1 MKDDPRTFALRMLL
15 PLASLLALS
24 ACGSSSSSTAG
35 PEEPVEGL
43 LKIVSAPAELES
55 SIKNALTA
63 VTSLS
68 ADALAS
74 ASPGSETAG
83 NFTGTYTQEK
93 NVDEFDVVR
102 YDGEHLYVA
111 PRRLFHCCFGAL
123 EAQGDGAVNTGDP
136 ATASIRMLETDPA
149 NASATLAGTI
159 PLEEGV
165 SVQGMYVD
173 GNRLFALTAELIY
186 GSYGDA
192 WSSLAIWAPEQLGF
206 HIYDISDKS
215 APVQEVDVSIE
226 GVFVESRR
234 IGNVVYILSRYAPN
248 VEGLFYSPQN
258 AAESA
263 HNEALLTNLPLDD
276 LLPTIT
282 IDGVTQPLVDPE
294 NCYLSNDE
302 RTADYA
308 VITSITAVPIDD
320 PRAFV
325 NTCYNDEVYGVYV
338 SESAIYFPQI
348 LGFQLPDV
356 FTRIHKFSLN
366 GTSVA
371 YTGSADIEGQV
382 WRGGQQDFRMSE
394 KDGDLRVLS
403 SKFDLNS
410 TDFVD
415 HLLYILRESPTAP
428 ELDIVSSLP
437 NANRPEPIG
446 KPNESLYGVRF
457 LDDRAFAVTF
467 LQIDPLYVID
477 LADPSD
483 PRIAGTLEVTG
494 FSDFLHP
501 VSNELLLGLGAPAA
515 GGGVKVELFDVSE
528 LAAPLSRGSVT
539 IGNQNSYSEA
549 RWDRHA
555 FTYQADVA
563 GVDRFTVPATN
574 YSELDGQFQFET
586 SLHLFE
592 IHDKLTP
599 TLASLVPVGQLTPP
613 VSSEFGFADRNR
625 AYLHDDTIYYVLE
638 QNVWSAF
645 WLSPT
650 MVNGPF

>member
-1 MKDDPRTFALRMLL
+1 MNDDPRTFALRVLL

-24 ACGSSSSSTAG
+24 ACGGSSSSTSG

-43 LKIVSAPAELES
+43 LKMVSAPAELET
-55 SIKNALTA
+55 SIKNALTT
-63 VTSLS
+63 VTPVST
-68 ADALAS
+68 DVLAS

-149 NASATLAGTI
+149 TASATLAGTI
-159 PLEEGV
+159 PLDEGV

-206 HIYDISDKS
+206 HIYDISDKT

-234 IGNVVYILSRYAPN
+234 IGNIVYILSRYAPN

-258 AAESA
+258 AVENA
-263 HNEALLTNLPLDD
+263 HNEALLADLPLDE

-282 IDGVTQPLVDPE
+282 IDGVTQTLVDPE

-356 FTRIHKFSLN
+356 FTRIHKFSLS

-371 YTGSADIEGQV
+371 YSGSADIEGKA
-382 WRGGQQDFRMSE
+382 RSGE
-394 KDGDLRVLS
+394 
-403 SKFDLNS
+403 
-410 TDFVD
+410 
-415 HLLYILRESPTAP
+415 
-428 ELDIVSSLP
+428 
-437 NANRPEPIG
+437 
-446 KPNESLYGVRF
+446 
-457 LDDRAFAVTF
+457 
-467 LQIDPLYVID
+467 
-477 LADPSD
+477 
-483 PRIAGTLEVTG
+483 
-494 FSDFLHP
+494 
-501 VSNELLLGLGAPAA
+501 AA
-515 GGGVKVELFDVSE
+515 
-528 LAAPLSRGSVT
+528 SR
-539 IGNQNSYSEA
+539 
-549 RWDRHA
+549 
-555 FTYQADVA
+555 
-563 GVDRFTVPATN
+563 
-574 YSELDGQFQFET
+574 T
-586 SLHLFE
+586 S
-592 IHDKLTP
+592 
-599 TLASLVPVGQLTPP
+599 A
-613 VSSEFGFADRNR
+613 
-625 AYLHDDTIYYVLE
+625 
-638 QNVWSAF
+638 
-645 WLSPT
+645 
-650 MVNGPF
+650 